1 MFGIIMFIKHSPFL
15 ISLTALTSAMPQS
28 SSTYLP
34 RISHVLF
41 IIIAGTAI
49 LYIAKPVLV
58 PLAFAMVLAMLLI
71 PLSRRM
77 ERAGVN
83 RAVAVLICILLLLL
97 TIAVIIG
104 LLSWQLSS
112 LMDDMNNIEQKLA
125 VMMRKVQQFISAHTG
140 INRRQQQQMVEQV
153 NKEGSAGLL
162 SEVTTIITS
171 GLVNVILV
179 LVYIFLLMYFRNH
192 VMLFIKKAVPATQ
205 RSNVADMLHCAG
217 DVSQQYLIGLSQMI
231 ITLWI
236 MYAIG
241 FSIAGV
247 KYALFFA
254 ILCGTLEIIPFV
266 GNLTGTAITVIMGVV
281 QGGDFKLIA
290 GILITYG
297 LVQFIQSYILEP
309 LVVGKGVNLNPL
321 FTILGIVVGEAVWG
335 LPGMVLAVPI
345 FGTIKI
351 FCDHFEALKPYGFL
365 LGCGEGKGD
374 SESLFDKFCGLFK
387 RK

>member
-1 MFGIIMFIKHSPFL
+1 
-15 ISLTALTSAMPQS
+15 MPQTQ
-28 SSTYLP
+28 STYLP

-41 IIIAGTAI
+41 IVIAGTAV

-58 PLAFAMVLAMLLI
+58 PLSFALVLAMLLI

-77 ERAGVN
+77 EKAGVN
-83 RAVAVLICILLLLL
+83 RAVAVIASILLLLL
-97 TIAVIIG
+97 TIAVVIG

-112 LMDDMNNIEQKLA
+112 LMDDINNIGQRFESM
-125 VMMRKVQQFISAHTG
+125 VRKVQQFISAHTG
-140 INRRQQQQMVEQV
+140 INRSQQNEMVEQV
-153 NKEGSAGLL
+153 NKEGSGSLI
-162 SEVTTIITS
+162 SQISSIIMG

-192 VMLFIKKAVPATQ
+192 LMLFIKKAVPATQ
-205 RSNVADMLHCAG
+205 RSNVADMVHCAG

-231 ITLWI
+231 FTLWV
-236 MYAIG
+236 MYSIG

-247 KYALFFA
+247 KYAIFFA

-266 GNLTGTAITVIMGVV
+266 GNITGTALTVMMAMV

-309 LVVGKGVNLNPL
+309 LVVGRGVNLNPL
-321 FTILGIVVGEAVWG
+321 FTIVGIVIGEAVWG

-345 FGTIKI
+345 FGMIKI
-351 FCDHFEALKPYGFL
+351 FCDHFEVLKPYGFL
-365 LGCGEGKGD
+365 LGSGD
-374 SESLFDKFCGLFK
+374 KEKDSGGLMEKLRGLFK

>member
-1 MFGIIMFIKHSPFL
+1 
-15 ISLTALTSAMPQS
+15 MPQTQ
-28 SSTYLP
+28 STYLP

-41 IIIAGTAI
+41 IIIAGTAV
-49 LYIAKPVLV
+49 LYVAKPVLV
-58 PLAFAMVLAMLLI
+58 PLAFALVLAMLLL

-77 ERAGVN
+77 EKAGIN
-83 RAVAVLICILLLLL
+83 RAIAIVACILLLLL

-112 LMDDMNNIEQKLA
+112 LMDDMNNIEHRFDSML
-125 VMMRKVQQFISAHTG
+125 RKVQQFISAHTG
-140 INRRQQQQMVEQV
+140 INKNQQNEMVEQV
-153 NKEGSAGLL
+153 NEESSASLISQITSLIMGGLL
-162 SEVTTIITS
+162 NCV
-171 GLVNVILV
+171 LV

-192 VMLFIKKAVPATQ
+192 LMQFIKKAVPATQ
-205 RSNVADMLHCAG
+205 RSNVADIVHCAG

-231 ITLWI
+231 VTLWI
-236 MYAIG
+236 MYSIG
-241 FSIAGV
+241 FSIVGV
-247 KYALFFA
+247 KYAVFFA

-321 FTILGIVVGEAVWG
+321 FTIVGIVIGEAIWG
-335 LPGMVLAVPI
+335 LPGMVLAVPV
-345 FGTIKI
+345 FGMIKI
-351 FCDHFEALKPYGFL
+351 FCDHFEGLKPYGFL
-365 LGCGEGKGD
+365 LGCG
-374 SESLFDKFCGLFK
+374 DKNNEPNGLMEKLRGIFMHK
-387 RK
+387 